1 MIDYGAT
8 FKRLREDKGLKI
20 VDLEQVNISRSLIG
34 KFEKGQTRMSADR
47 LDKLLAD
54 MGVSHDEFLFLG
66 GETNNNYIYT
76 TLQNIGTQT
85 GKAKEIQ
92 HLEKVISQS
101 TFDLRHG
108 RGGINA
114 RFMREFGLMVKAG
127 FDHKNDFDELY
138 QSDQVQ
144 KHVKPAVNFLK
155 ATETWGRMELD
166 LFMLFYIGMGPDDL
180 LVLGRLATQKAGLY
194 SQLRTEKKR
203 LLDIIYTAFNGLLY
217 IDLNGATEML
227 LQEEKIL
234 SSMNES
240 LIDLT
245 SERIRLRAGKGLL
258 KIMSGDTSNGIKAV
272 MSVVE
277 IYELVGLL
285 DNAADLKNIAERTQ
299 QAIITGK
306 TNEIPH
312 MYSLL
317 I

>member
-47 LDKLLAD
+47 LDKLLTD

-144 KHVKPAVNFLK
+144 KYVKPAVDFLK